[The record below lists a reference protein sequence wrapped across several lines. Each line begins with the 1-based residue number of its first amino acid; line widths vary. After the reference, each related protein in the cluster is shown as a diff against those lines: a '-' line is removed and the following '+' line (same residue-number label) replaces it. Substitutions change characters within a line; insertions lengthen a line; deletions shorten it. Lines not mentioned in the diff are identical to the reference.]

1 MRRLK
6 PRSLMHITQLSCATF
21 FTGDVA
27 YDLLVLKQAG
37 TLPDLAEILYL
48 AFEGLAAA
56 FLVVSLWMGV
66 EYERALRSIGDDKDS
81 TLSALRACFD
91 DLINARF
98 DQWALSQAERDVALL
113 AFRGLRISEI
123 AELRGTREGTVKA
136 QMSSVFHKAG
146 VTTRAEFLA
155 LFMDEF
161 LDFGVASAVSDTE
174 AAPGP
179 ARPDARPDPRPGL
192 G

>member
-1 MRRLK
+1 MRRLR
-6 PRSLMHITQLSCATF
+6 PRTVVRVMQLSCVAF
-21 FTGDVA
+21 FTADVIF
-27 YDLLVLKQAG
+27 DLSAVARSATMPGFAEVLH
-37 TLPDLAEILYL
+37 LS
-48 AFEGLAAA
+48 FETLAAG
-56 FLVVSLWMGV
+56 FLVASLWMGLK
-66 EYERALRSIGDDKDS
+66 YERALRSIGEDKDA

-98 DQWALSQAERDVALL
+98 EKWSLSQAERDVALL

-123 AELRGTREGTVKA
+123 ATLRGTREGTVKA

-161 LDFGVASAVSDTE
+161 LDFGAASAAEDPEVTL
-174 AAPGP
+174 
-179 ARPDARPDPRPGL
+179 RPPRPEARIGH

>member
-6 PRSLMHITQLSCATF
+6 PRTMMRVMQMTCVTF
-21 FTGDVA
+21 FTLDVA
-27 YDLLVLKQAG
+27 YDMSEMAQTGTMPEAAEVLHMG
-37 TLPDLAEILYL
+37 FESLAV
-48 AFEGLAAA
+48 G
-56 FLVVSLWMGV
+56 FLVFSLWMGLD
-66 EYERALRSIGDDKDS
+66 YERALRSLGDDKDS

-98 DQWALSQAERDVALL
+98 DQWSLSQAERDVALL

-123 AELRGTREGTVKA
+123 AALRGTREGTVKA

-161 LDFGVASAVSDTE
+161 LDFGVASV
-174 AAPGP
+174 APGSD
-179 ARPDARPDPRPGL
+179 AEADAFRADARSGRA
-192 G
+192 